1 MFSIS
6 TQYNDGNGDND
17 LDIVK
22 HVARTPKDLF
32 ELQPRKHMEDK
43 INGCTE
49 GIGPRINNRTVSGTF
64 GNVLDGEITHLR

>member
-17 LDIVK
+17 LDIIK
-22 HVARTPKDLF
+22 HVARTAKDLF

-43 INGCTE
+43 ISGYAE
-49 GIGPRINNRTVSGTF
+49 GTGPKINNRQS
-64 GNVLDGEITHLR
+64 LKLLEMY